1 MIFGQDRAELRQMYA
16 NAWRKHEAGELLS
29 PLEAQIV
36 AVIEDHP
43 EYRAAVLDEDLER
56 SYTPEEGG
64 TNPFLHLG
72 LHLAL
77 RDQVATDRPPGIR
90 DVFGRIAARTG
101 DRLDAEHRAID
112 CLAETLWEAQRANA
126 LPDEQAYLERLR
138 RLLRV

>member
-1 MIFGQDRAELRQMYA
+1 MIFGQDRHELRQMYG
-16 NAWRKHEAGELLS
+16 NAWRKHQAGELLS

-43 EYRAAVLDEDLER
+43 EYRAAVLDADLER
-56 SYTPEEGG
+56 AYTPEEGG
-64 TNPFLHLG
+64 TNPYLHLG

-90 DVFGRIAARTG
+90 DVFGKIAARSG

-126 LPDEQAYLERLR
+126 LPDEQAYLEKLR
-138 RLLRV
+138 RLA